1 MAGMMQPTENGTLK
15 INAMTTLKTN
25 LPILK
30 KQEATESNGGSI
42 LSYAIGW
49 LDYHLTQYALEL
61 GKEYTEHPEDAPP
74 A

>member
-1 MAGMMQPTENGTLK
+1 METIK
-15 INAMTTLKTN
+15 IN
-25 LPILK
+25 LPVLNGN
-30 KQEATESNGGSI
+30 EAAASNGGSI

>member
-1 MAGMMQPTENGTLK
+1 MMRQTENGTLK
-15 INAMTTLKTN
+15 TKAMETIKINIPVLN
-25 LPILK
+25 GN
-30 KQEATESNGGSI
+30 EAAESNGGSI